1 MSLEKTELSSKVLNT
16 SEIVRLRHR
25 LSIVRPEVRD
35 GCYLLQDVIKEL
47 PILQTSSYNC
57 TMVKLYGS
65 EHVHDLILQELN
77 EDLIV
82 LLRRRE
88 VIIVSTLKRMELL
101 VIYGEDYEYDF
112 MDNGIVLKG
121 DIQKMNDQSLE
132 FVFNS
137 ISKSLSNKEGNEY
150 GN

>member
-16 SEIVRLRHR
+16 SEVVRLRHR

-47 PILQTSSYNC
+47 PILQTASYNC
-57 TMVKLYGS
+57 TMIKLYGS
-65 EHVHDLILQELN
+65 EHVDDSILQELN

-88 VIIVSTLKRMELL
+88 VIIVSTLKRTELL
-101 VIYGEDYEYDF
+101 VIYGADYEYDF

-121 DIQKMNDQSLE
+121 DTQKMNDQSLE

-137 ISKSLSNKEGNEY
+137 ISKSLSTKEGNEY